1 MSLSKFQL
9 KQAVDELLT
18 AQDWSRW
25 IATQLNKY
33 PVYFGHGTVSAWDE
47 AGALVIQTLDLPH
60 EYLEVIGDCRLTTA
74 ERELLAQRVEMR
86 INERKPLPYIT
97 QKSYFCGLEFYV
109 DERVLIPRSPIAELI
124 QQRFQPWLGEQT
136 ISSILDLCCG
146 SACIGI
152 ACAQMFP
159 EAAIDDAD
167 ISEDALAVARI
178 NIDNYQLADQV
189 QAIQSDGLKMLVGKN
204 YDLIVCNPPYV
215 DSADMASL
223 PLEYRHEPE
232 LALAAGADG
241 LDFVREL
248 LLVAHQHLTP
258 KGLLI
263 CEVGNSI
270 EHMFQQYAEV
280 PFTWLSFEHSDDGVF
295 LISREDLLQYCAKVT
310 E

>member
-1 MSLSKFQL
+1 
-9 KQAVDELLT
+9 
-18 AQDWSRW
+18 
-25 IATQLNKY
+25 
-33 PVYFGHGTVSAWDE
+33 
-47 AGALVIQTLDLPH
+47 
-60 EYLEVIGDCRLTTA
+60 
-74 ERELLAQRVEMR
+74 MR

-97 QKSYFCGLEFYV
+97 NKAYFCALEFYV

-124 QQRFQPWLGEQT
+124 QKRFQPWVGEQA

-159 EAAIDDAD
+159 EASIDVAD
-167 ISEDALAVARI
+167 ISEDALAVAKI

-189 QAIQSDGLKMLVGKN
+189 QQIQSDGLKNLLGKT

-223 PLEYRHEPE
+223 PLEYRHEPA
-232 LALAAGADG
+232 LALASGEDG

-248 LLVAHQHLTP
+248 LLVAHQYLNP

-263 CEVGNSI
+263 CEVGNSA
-270 EHMFQQYAEV
+270 EHMFQQYADV

-295 LISREDLLQYCAKVT
+295 LISREDLMQYCAKAT
-310 E
+310 G